1 MGPGVQ
7 VDADQASP
15 HANAELAAAQTSSAS
30 QSCLP
35 EDFQVV
41 VFESCRFLG
50 GVGCE
55 VGGVGSRGA
64 VVAVPSACAAGAV
77 VGVGGGVDLHAGGLC
92 GEVLLPFC
100 VY

>member
-1 MGPGVQ
+1 LGPGVP

-15 HANAELAAAQTSSAS
+15 HAGAEPAAAQTSSAS

-35 EDFQVV
+35 EDFQV
-41 VFESCRFLG
+41 G

-55 VGGVGSRGA
+55 VGGVGSKGA
-64 VVAVPSACAAGAV
+64 VVAVPTACAAGAV

-92 GEVLLPFC
+92 GEELLPFLC
-100 VY
+100 VLR